1 MKSSEKAKTALT
13 NKEKQ
18 AALRERRAKLGL
30 KRREFYLSDGEKL
43 KVDAYLKRIR
53 RGT

>member
-1 MKSSEKAKTALT
+1 MAALT

-18 AALRERRAKLGL
+18 TALRKRRAKIGL
-30 KRREFYLSDGEKL
+30 KRREFYLTDSEKL

-53 RGT
+53 KGT